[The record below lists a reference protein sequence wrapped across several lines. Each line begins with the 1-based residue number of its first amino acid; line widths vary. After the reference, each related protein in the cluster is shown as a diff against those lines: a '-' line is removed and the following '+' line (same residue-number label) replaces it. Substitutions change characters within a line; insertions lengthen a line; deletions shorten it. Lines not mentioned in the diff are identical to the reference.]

1 MIKDM
6 TDAKTDTPDTNVD
19 YFAKAEVLSEALPYM
34 RRFTGRTVV
43 VKFGG
48 HAMGDPKLFDLFAR
62 DMVLLRQVGIRPI
75 VVHGGGPQIGAMLEK
90 LGIKS
95 EFVDGLRVTDQ
106 ATIDVVEMVLSGSI
120 NKQIVSAINAA
131 GGTGIGI
138 SGKDGGLIR
147 ADRLKRTTRDPDSN
161 IERIVDLGLVGEPKV
176 ISPHVLEAFED
187 SDVIPVIA
195 PIGTGPDGETLN
207 INADTAAGAIA
218 AATRASRLYMLTD
231 VEGVLDKDGTL
242 ISDLTLETAQSII
255 QTGVIKG
262 GMIPKIETCIDAIQS
277 GVDGAA
283 IVDGRVAHTVLVELF
298 TAGGAG
304 TLITRT

>member
-1 MIKDM
+1 MS
-6 TDAKTDTPDTNVD
+6 KTHDDNREANL
-19 YFAKAEVLSEALPYM
+19 AKASVLSEALPFM
-34 RRFTGRTVV
+34 RRFSGRTVV

-48 HAMGDPKLFDLFAR
+48 HAMGDQELFDQFAR

-90 LGIKS
+90 LQIKS

-120 NKQIVSAINAA
+120 NKQIVAAINNA
-131 GGTGIGI
+131 GGTAIGL
-138 SGKDGGLIR
+138 SGKDGNLIR
-147 ADRLKRTTRDPDSN
+147 ADRLTRTKRDPDSN
-161 IERIVDLGLVGEPKV
+161 IEKVIDLGLVGQPKV
-176 ISPHVLEAFED
+176 ISPRVLESFEA

-195 PIGTGPDGETLN
+195 PIGIGPDGETLN

-218 AATRASRLYMLTD
+218 AATQASRMYMLTD
-231 VEGVLDKDGTL
+231 VAGVLDEDKNL
-242 ISDLTLETAQSII
+242 ISELKVSEALDAIEK
-255 QTGVIKG
+255 GVISG
-262 GMIPKIETCIDAIQS
+262 GMIPKIETCIEAIQG

-283 IVDGRVAHTVLVELF
+283 IIDGRVAHTVLVELF

-304 TLITRT
+304 TLITRG

>member
-1 MIKDM
+1 MS
-6 TDAKTDTPDTNVD
+6 KTHDENREANL
-19 YFAKAEVLSEALPYM
+19 AKASVLSEALPYM
-34 RRFTGRTVV
+34 RRFNGRTVV

-48 HAMGDPKLFDLFAR
+48 HAMGDQALFDLFAR

-90 LGIKS
+90 LQIKS

-120 NKQIVSAINAA
+120 NKQIVAAINSA
-131 GGTGIGI
+131 GGTAIGL
-138 SGKDGGLIR
+138 SGKDGNLIR
-147 ADRLKRTTRDPDSN
+147 AERLTRVKRDPDSN
-161 IERIVDLGLVGEPKV
+161 IEKVIDLGLVGQPKT
-176 ISPHVLEAFED
+176 IAPHVLESFEG

-195 PIGTGPDGETLN
+195 PIGVGPEGETLN

-218 AATRASRLYMLTD
+218 AATQASRMYMLTD
-231 VEGVLDKDGTL
+231 VEGVLDKDGNL
-242 ISDLTLETAQSII
+242 ISELKVSEARDAIAN
-255 QTGVIKG
+255 GVISG
-262 GMIPKIETCIDAIQS
+262 GMIPKIETCIEAIQG

-283 IVDGRVAHTVLVELF
+283 IIDGRVAHTVLVELF

-304 TLITRT
+304 TLITRG

>member
-1 MIKDM
+1 M
-6 TDAKTDTPDTNVD
+6 TKTHDDTRVKNLE
-19 YFAKAEVLSEALPYM
+19 KASVLSEALPYM

-90 LGIKS
+90 LQIKS
-95 EFVDGLRVTDQ
+95 EFIDGLRVTDQ

-120 NKQIVSAINAA
+120 NKQIVASITAA
-131 GGTGIGI
+131 GGTAIGI

-147 ADRLKRTTRDPDSN
+147 AERLKRTKRDPDSN
-161 IERIVDLGLVGEPKV
+161 IEKVIDLGLVGEPCAIAPKV
-176 ISPHVLEAFED
+176 IDAFAG

-195 PIGTGPDGETLN
+195 PIGVGPDGETLN

-218 AATRASRLYMLTD
+218 AALGAARMYMLTD
-231 VEGVLDKDGTL
+231 IEGVLDKDKKL
-242 ISDLTLETAQSII
+242 ISELTVSEARSAIES
-255 QTGVIKG
+255 GVITG
-262 GMIPKIETCIDAIQS
+262 GMIPKIENCIDAIQS
-277 GVDGAA
+277 GVEGAA
-283 IVDGRVAHTVLVELF
+283 IIDGRVAHTVLVELF
-298 TAGGAG
+298 TEGGAG
-304 TLITRT
+304 TLITRG

>member
-1 MIKDM
+1 M
-6 TDAKTDTPDTNVD
+6 TKTHDENREANL
-19 YFAKAEVLSEALPYM
+19 AKASVLSEALPYM

-48 HAMGDPKLFDLFAR
+48 HAMGDQTLFDLFAR

-90 LGIKS
+90 LQIKS
-95 EFVDGLRVTDQ
+95 KFIDGLRVTDE

-120 NKQIVSAINAA
+120 NKRIVSAITNA
-131 GGTGIGI
+131 GGMAVGL

-147 ADRLKRTTRDPDSN
+147 AERLTRTKRDPDSN
-161 IERIVDLGLVGEPKV
+161 IERVIDLGLVGQPKA
-176 ISPHVLEAFED
+176 IAPHVLDAFQG

-195 PIGTGPDGETLN
+195 PIGVGPDGETLN

-218 AATRASRLYMLTD
+218 AATQAARMYMLTD
-231 VEGVLDKDGTL
+231 VEGVLDADKNL
-242 ISDLTLETAQSII
+242 ISELKVSEAQSAIE
-255 QTGVIKG
+255 QGVITG
-262 GMIPKIETCIDAIQS
+262 GMIPKIETCIEAIQG

-283 IVDGRVAHTVLVELF
+283 IIDGRVAHTVLVELF

-304 TLITRT
+304 TLITRG

>member
-1 MIKDM
+1 M
-6 TDAKTDTPDTNVD
+6 TDTKPDSNAD

-95 EFVDGLRVTDQ
+95 EFIDGLRVTDQ

-161 IERIVDLGLVGEPKV
+161 IERIVDLGLVGAPKV
-176 ISPHVLEAFED
+176 ISPHILEAFED

-231 VEGVLDKDGTL
+231 VAGVLGKDGEL
-242 ISDLTLETAQSII
+242 ITDLTLSEAQSII
-255 QTGVIKG
+255 ESGVITG

-304 TLITRT
+304 TLITRN

>member
-1 MIKDM
+1 M
-6 TDAKTDTPDTNVD
+6 TDKKPESNAD

-95 EFVDGLRVTDQ
+95 EFIDGLRVTDQ

-176 ISPHVLEAFED
+176 ISPHILEAFED

-218 AATRASRLYMLTD
+218 GATRAARLYMLTD
-231 VEGVLDKDGTL
+231 VAGVLDKNNEL
-242 ISDLTLETAQSII
+242 ITDLTLADAESII
-255 QTGVIKG
+255 KSGVITG

-304 TLITRT
+304 TLITRN

>member
-1 MIKDM
+1 MS
-6 TDAKTDTPDTNVD
+6 KTHDDNREANL
-19 YFAKAEVLSEALPYM
+19 AKASVLSEALPYM
-34 RRFTGRTVV
+34 RRFSGRTVV

-48 HAMGDPKLFDLFAR
+48 HAMGDQKLFDLFAR

-90 LGIKS
+90 LEIKS
-95 EFVDGLRVTDQ
+95 EFIDGLRVTDQ

-120 NKQIVSAINAA
+120 NKQIVAAINNA
-131 GGTGIGI
+131 GGTAIGL
-138 SGKDGGLIR
+138 SGKDGNLIR
-147 ADRLKRTTRDPDSN
+147 AERLTRTKRDPDSN
-161 IERIVDLGLVGEPKV
+161 IERVVDLGLVGQPKV
-176 ISPHVLEAFED
+176 ISPRVLEAFED

-218 AATRASRLYMLTD
+218 AATQASRMYMLTD
-231 VEGVLDKDGTL
+231 VDGVLDKDKNL
-242 ISDLTLETAQSII
+242 ISELKVSEARAAIEG
-255 QTGVIKG
+255 GVISG
-262 GMIPKIETCIDAIQS
+262 GMIPKIETCIDAIQG

-283 IVDGRVAHTVLVELF
+283 ILDGRVAHTVLVELF

-304 TLITRT
+304 TLITRG

>member
-1 MIKDM
+1 M
-6 TDAKTDTPDTNVD
+6 TKTHDENREANL
-19 YFAKAEVLSEALPYM
+19 AKASVLSEALPYM

-48 HAMGDPKLFDLFAR
+48 HAMGDQTLFDLFAR

-90 LGIKS
+90 LQIKS
-95 EFVDGLRVTDQ
+95 EFIDGLRVTDE

-120 NKQIVSAINAA
+120 NKRIVSAITKA
-131 GGTGIGI
+131 GGMAVGL

-147 ADRLKRTTRDPDSN
+147 AERLTRTKRDPDSN
-161 IERIVDLGLVGEPKV
+161 IERVIDLGLVGQPKA
-176 ISPHVLEAFED
+176 IAPHVLDAFEG

-195 PIGTGPDGETLN
+195 PIGVGPDGETLN

-218 AATRASRLYMLTD
+218 AATQAARMYMLTD
-231 VEGVLDKDGTL
+231 VEGVLDADKNL
-242 ISDLTLETAQSII
+242 ISELKVSEAQSAIKQGII
-255 QTGVIKG
+255 TG
-262 GMIPKIETCIDAIQS
+262 GMIPKIETCIEAIQG

-283 IVDGRVAHTVLVELF
+283 IIDGRVAHTVLVELF

-304 TLITRT
+304 TLITRG

>member
-1 MIKDM
+1 MS
-6 TDAKTDTPDTNVD
+6 KTHDDNREANL
-19 YFAKAEVLSEALPYM
+19 AKASVLSEALPYM
-34 RRFTGRTVV
+34 RRFSGRTVV

-48 HAMGDPKLFDLFAR
+48 HAMGDQALFDLFAR

-90 LGIKS
+90 LQIKS

-120 NKQIVSAINAA
+120 NKQIVAAINSA
-131 GGTGIGI
+131 GGTAIGL
-138 SGKDGGLIR
+138 SGKDGSLIR
-147 ADRLKRTTRDPDSN
+147 AERLTRVKRDPDSN
-161 IERIVDLGLVGEPKV
+161 IEKVIDLGLVGQPKT
-176 ISPHVLEAFED
+176 IAPHVLESFEG

-195 PIGTGPDGETLN
+195 PIGVGPDGETLN

-218 AATRASRLYMLTD
+218 AATQASRMYMLTD
-231 VEGVLDKDGTL
+231 VEGVLDKDGNL
-242 ISDLTLETAQSII
+242 ISELKVSEARDAIGD
-255 QTGVIKG
+255 GVISG
-262 GMIPKIETCIDAIQS
+262 GMIPKIETCIDAIQG

-283 IVDGRVAHTVLVELF
+283 IIDGRVAHTVLVELF

-304 TLITRT
+304 TLITRG

>member
-1 MIKDM
+1 M
-6 TDAKTDTPDTNVD
+6 TDAKTDLKDD

-90 LGIKS
+90 LNIKS
-95 EFVDGLRVTDQ
+95 EFIDGLRVTDQ

-176 ISPHVLEAFED
+176 ISPHILEAFED

-231 VEGVLDKDGTL
+231 VAGVLGKDGEL
-242 ISDLTLETAQSII
+242 ISDLTLASAKSII
-255 QTGVIKG
+255 ESGVITG

-304 TLITRT
+304 TLITRN

>member
-1 MIKDM
+1 MS
-6 TDAKTDTPDTNVD
+6 KTHDDIREANL
-19 YFAKAEVLSEALPYM
+19 AKASVLSEALPYM
-34 RRFTGRTVV
+34 RRFSGRTVV

-48 HAMGDPKLFDLFAR
+48 HAMGDQKLFDLFAR

-90 LGIKS
+90 LNIKS

-120 NKQIVSAINAA
+120 NKQIVAAINNA
-131 GGTGIGI
+131 GGTAIGL
-138 SGKDGGLIR
+138 SGKDGNLIR
-147 ADRLKRTTRDPDSN
+147 AERLTRTKRDPDSN
-161 IERIVDLGLVGEPKV
+161 IERVIDLGLVGQPKV
-176 ISPHVLEAFED
+176 ISPRVLEAFEG

-218 AATRASRLYMLTD
+218 AATQASRMYMLTD
-231 VEGVLDKDGTL
+231 VEGVLDNDRNL
-242 ISDLTLETAQSII
+242 ISELKVSEARAAIESGII
-255 QTGVIKG
+255 SG
-262 GMIPKIETCIDAIQS
+262 GMIPKIETCIDAIQG

-283 IVDGRVAHTVLVELF
+283 ILDGRVAHTVLVELF

-304 TLITRT
+304 TLITRG

>member
-1 MIKDM
+1 M
-6 TDAKTDTPDTNVD
+6 TKTHDDTRAKNLE
-19 YFAKAEVLSEALPYM
+19 KASVLSEALPYM

-90 LGIKS
+90 LQIKS
-95 EFVDGLRVTDQ
+95 EFIDGLRVTDQ

-120 NKQIVSAINAA
+120 NKQIVASITAA
-131 GGTGIGI
+131 GGTAIGI

-147 ADRLKRTTRDPDSN
+147 AERLKRTKRDPDSN
-161 IERIVDLGLVGEPKV
+161 IEKVIDLGLVGEPCAIAPKV
-176 ISPHVLEAFED
+176 IDAFAG

-195 PIGTGPDGETLN
+195 PIGVGPDGETLN

-218 AATRASRLYMLTD
+218 AALGAARMYMLTD
-231 VEGVLDKDGTL
+231 IEGVLDKDKKL
-242 ISDLTLETAQSII
+242 ISELTVSEARSAIES
-255 QTGVIKG
+255 GVITG
-262 GMIPKIETCIDAIQS
+262 GMIPKIENCIDAIQS
-277 GVDGAA
+277 GVEGAA
-283 IVDGRVAHTVLVELF
+283 IIDGRVAHTVLVELF
-298 TAGGAG
+298 TEGGAG
-304 TLITRT
+304 TLITRG

>member
-1 MIKDM
+1 M
-6 TDAKTDTPDTNVD
+6 TDTSKDSQDLNVD
-19 YFAKAEVLSEALPYM
+19 YFAKAEVLSEALPFM

-90 LGIKS
+90 LNITS
-95 EFVDGLRVTDQ
+95 EFIDGLRVTDQ

-147 ADRLKRTTRDPDSN
+147 AERLKRTTRDPDSN
-161 IERIVDLGLVGEPKV
+161 IERIVDLGLVGEPKL
-176 ISPHVLEAFED
+176 ISPHILEAFED

-195 PIGTGPDGETLN
+195 PIGMGPDGETLN

-231 VEGVLDKDGTL
+231 VEGVLDKDGQL

-255 QTGVIKG
+255 ASGVIKG

>member
-1 MIKDM
+1 MKI
-6 TDAKTDTPDTNVD
+6 TDDTRDD
-19 YFAKAEVLSEALPYM
+19 YLAKAVVLSEALPYM

-48 HAMGDPKLFDLFAR
+48 NAMGDPKLFDLFAR

-90 LGIKS
+90 LEIKS
-95 EFVDGLRVTDQ
+95 EFIDGLRVTTQD
-106 ATIDVVEMVLSGSI
+106 TIDVVEMVLSGSI
-120 NKQIVSAINAA
+120 NKQIVSAITKA
-131 GGTGIGI
+131 GGTAVGL

-147 ADRLKRTTRDPDSN
+147 AERLKRTKRDPDSN
-161 IERIVDLGLVGEPKV
+161 IEKIIDLGLVGEPKS
-176 ISPHVLEAFED
+176 ISPVVLEALEG

-218 AATRASRLYMLTD
+218 AATRAARMYMLTD
-231 VEGVLDKDGTL
+231 VEGVLDSEKNL
-242 ISDLTLETAQSII
+242 VSDLTVPEAETAIANGTI
-255 QTGVIKG
+255 TG

-283 IVDGRVAHTVLVELF
+283 IIDGRVAHTVLVELF

-304 TLITRT
+304 TLITRS

>member
-1 MIKDM
+1 M
-6 TDAKTDTPDTNVD
+6 TDKKPDPNAD

-95 EFVDGLRVTDQ
+95 EFIDGLRVTDQ

-176 ISPHVLEAFED
+176 ISPHILEAFED

-218 AATRASRLYMLTD
+218 AATRAARLYMLTD
-231 VEGVLDKDGTL
+231 VAGVLDKDNEL
-242 ISDLTLETAQSII
+242 ITDLTLADAESII
-255 QTGVIKG
+255 KSGVITG

-304 TLITRT
+304 TLITRN